1 MHRSVNQ
8 ANQGLITDKYGAG
21 QWTEIQIKILDT
33 EENSWTKIHG
43 RRALSSIL
51 EIYSG

>member
-21 QWTEIQIKILDT
+21 QWTEIHIK
-33 EENSWTKIHG
+33 N
-43 RRALSSIL
+43 
-51 EIYSG
+51 